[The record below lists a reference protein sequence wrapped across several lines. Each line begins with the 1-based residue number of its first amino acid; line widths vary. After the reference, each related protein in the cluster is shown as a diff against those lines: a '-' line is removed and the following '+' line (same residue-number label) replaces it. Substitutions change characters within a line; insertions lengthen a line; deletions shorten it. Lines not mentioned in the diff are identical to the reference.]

1 MTLLPG
7 VRFAV
12 APNFHLDIDW
22 AGRVSIGASVVRT
35 AGRPVACPP
44 WRSASAE
51 EVAAL
56 VLDPTQPGARDELPN
71 CLCLFAVPAHL
82 RSAFWDLLAQAR
94 EHGAVSPDGFSAFA
108 ADVASFLAF
117 KQLPVPA
124 GAVFELVVS
133 GPGQEALLAGS
144 PLWGLINLGEDAAW
158 LVCLNV
164 PADDSAAPHSLSV
177 RLQLQPGEGARIPAG
192 MPLGSDGLQREQP
205 EVWLLI
211 RLPGG
216 TPGKLSDFMP

>member
-22 AGRVSIGASVVRT
+22 PGRLSVGASVERT
-35 AGRPVACPP
+35 AGGPVACPP
-44 WRSASAE
+44 WRPASAE
-51 EVAAL
+51 ELAAL

-71 CLCLFAVPAHL
+71 CLCLFVVPAHL
-82 RSAFWDLLAQAR
+82 RSAFWDLLAQAQ
-94 EHGAVSPDGFSAFA
+94 EDGAISPFGFNAFA

-133 GPGQEALLAGS
+133 RPGQTADLANS
-144 PLWGLINLGEDAAW
+144 PLWGLINLGEDAAS
-158 LVCLNV
+158 LACLNV
-164 PADDSAAPHSLSV
+164 PAGDTASPDSLPV
-177 RLQLQPGEGARIPAG
+177 RLQLQPGEGVRIPAG
-192 MPLGSDGLQREQP
+192 MPLASDGLQREQP
-205 EVWLLI
+205 EVWLLM

-216 TPGKLSDFMP
+216 TPTDRPGSMP

>member
-1 MTLLPG
+1 MTLPPG

-22 AGRVSIGASVVRT
+22 PGRLSVGASVERT
-35 AGRPVACPP
+35 AGGPVPCPP
-44 WRSASAE
+44 WRPASAE
-51 EVAAL
+51 EVTAL
-56 VLDPTQPGARDELPN
+56 VPDPTRPGAREELPG
-71 CLCLFAVPAHL
+71 CLCLFVVPAHL
-82 RSAFWDLLAQAR
+82 RSAFWDLLVQAQ
-94 EHGAVSPDGFSAFA
+94 EEGAISPTGFNAFA

-133 GPGQEALLAGS
+133 RPGKAALPADS
-144 PLWGLINLGEDAAW
+144 PLWSLINLGEDAAS

-164 PADDSAAPHSLSV
+164 AVGDTAAPESLPV
-177 RLQLQPGEGARIPAG
+177 RLQLQPGEGVRVPAG
-192 MPLGSDGLQREQP
+192 TLLGSDGLQREQP

-211 RLPGG
+211 RWP
-216 TPGKLSDFMP
+216 